1 MNLKA
6 LQDCV
11 IMERDVEK
19 HAFLE
24 LPQTTKLGTGVVLSA
39 GPDCTEVKVGDR
51 VYFDVGQEFRH
62 EGHDY
67 VLMRE
72 RHILGVFDG

>member
-24 LPQTTKLGTGVVLSA
+24 LPQTTKLGTGVYYPLA
-39 GPDCTEVKVGDR
+39 LTAQK
-51 VYFDVGQEFRH
+51 
-62 EGHDY
+62 
-67 VLMRE
+67 
-72 RHILGVFDG
+72 